1 MDEVFSYLSWL
12 ENDQATKINDFVDNN
27 KYRLIPK
34 YEVDNFLKE
43 NYINYFDL
51 PRYLKDKIDELDI
64 V

>member
-27 KYRLIPK
+27 KYRLITK
-34 YEVDNFLKE
+34 YEVDNFLEE

>member
-12 ENDQATKINDFVDNN
+12 ENEQATKINDFVDNN

-34 YEVDNFLKE
+34 YEVDNFLEE
-43 NYINYFDL
+43 NYISYFDL